1 VKRRRVKTAAQTRP
15 SKRAT
20 PKGGDGPIIARRS
33 NPLILQKQTVVLTRK
48 LAAAP
53 KAEQQLEH
61 SSVQLAV
68 LVQSIKDY
76 AIYML
81 DRDGRIISWNSGA
94 ERIKGYSHDEIMN
107 HNFSRFYT
115 DSDRKSG
122 LPTQALRH
130 AAAYGKFE
138 GEGWRVRKDG
148 SQFWAS
154 VVINPIHNDS
164 GMLIGYAKVT
174 RDVTE
179 RHQAQNLLE
188 QKNKE
193 LEAFAS
199 VLKRERDNKL
209 MNVQAITATI
219 AHEVRQPLAAI
230 AANGS
235 AALRFLAKTPL
246 ELEEVRAALKRLISD
261 THRTSEVFDGI
272 RALFGEGNQKRKQ
285 VDVNEIIFGVIQ
297 SSRKELRDHDIDARL
312 ELASKLPPV
321 EGHRRQLEAVIANLV
336 HNAIEAM
343 DATTDRD
350 RVLRVRTR
358 PSGHD
363 VITVAVQDSGPGI
376 DPKRIDG
383 IFGAFFTTK
392 SHGMGL
398 GLAICRT
405 IIEHHGG
412 QLTATSDGKTGSLF
426 QFALPIKSIDE
437 TAWTSFRHS

>member
-1 VKRRRVKTAAQTRP
+1 VKRRPVKKATRTRP
-15 SKRAT
+15 TKRAK
-20 PKGGDGPIIARRS
+20 PKRDHAPIIARPN
-33 NPLILQKQTVVLTRK
+33 NPSVLQKHADGLASK
-48 LAAAP
+48 LAVAS
-53 KAEQQLEH
+53 KAERQLEH

-81 DRDGRIISWNSGA
+81 DRNGRIISWNSGA
-94 ERIKGYSHDEIMN
+94 ERIKGYTHDEIMN
-107 HNFSRFYT
+107 QNFSRFYT
-115 DSDRKSG
+115 DSDRIVG
-122 LPTQALRH
+122 LPIRALRH
-130 AAAYGKFE
+130 AADYGKFE

-154 VVINPIHNDS
+154 VVINPIHDDS
-164 GMLIGYAKVT
+164 GALIGYAKVT

-179 RHQAQNLLE
+179 RHRAQDLLE

-219 AHEVRQPLAAI
+219 AHEVRQPLSAI

-235 AALRFLAKTPL
+235 AALRFLARTPP
-246 ELEEVRAALKRLISD
+246 ELEEVRAAVKRLISD

-272 RALFGEGNQKRKQ
+272 RALFGQSAQRLTQ
-285 VDVNEIIFGVIQ
+285 VNVNEIIFGILR

-312 ELASKLPPV
+312 ELASELPLV

-336 HNAIEAM
+336 HNAIQAM
-343 DATTDRD
+343 DATIERD
-350 RVLRVRTR
+350 RILWVRTR
-358 PSGHD
+358 TSGHD
-363 VITVAVQDSGPGI
+363 AITVAVQDSGPGI

-412 QLTATSDGKTGSLF
+412 HLTATSDGKNGSMF
-426 QFALPIKSIDE
+426 QFALPIKSIK
-437 TAWTSFRHS
+437 

>member
-1 VKRRRVKTAAQTRP
+1 VKRPRVKKAAQAP
-15 SKRAT
+15 ASKRER
-20 PKGGDGPIIARRS
+20 PKGGDALIIARRS
-33 NPLILQKQTVVLTRK
+33 NHPILQKHADILTRK
-48 LAAAP
+48 LATAP
-53 KAEQQLEH
+53 KAERQLEH
-61 SSVQLAV
+61 SSVQFAV

-94 ERIKGYSHDEIMN
+94 ERIKGYTHDEIMN
-107 HNFSRFYT
+107 QNFSRFYT
-115 DSDRKSG
+115 HPDRKSG
-122 LPTQALRH
+122 LPTRALRH
-130 AAAYGKFE
+130 AADYGKFE

-154 VVINPIHNDS
+154 VVINPIHDDR
-164 GMLIGYAKVT
+164 GRLIGYAKVT

-179 RHQAQNLLE
+179 RHHAQDLLE

-219 AHEVRQPLAAI
+219 AHEVRQPLSAI

-235 AALRFLAKTPL
+235 AALRFLAKTPP

-272 RALFGEGNQKRKQ
+272 RALFGQSAQKLTQ
-285 VDVNEIIFGVIQ
+285 VNVNEIIFGILR
-297 SSRKELRDHDIDARL
+297 SSRKELRDHDIDARF
-312 ELASKLPPV
+312 ELASELPLV

-350 RVLRVRTR
+350 RVLRVRTKT
-358 PSGHD
+358 SGHNT
-363 VITVAVQDSGPGI
+363 ITVAVQDSGPGI

-412 QLTATSDGKTGSLF
+412 QLTATSDGKNGSLF
-426 QFALPIKSIDE
+426 QFALPIKSIE
-437 TAWTSFRHS
+437 

>member
-1 VKRRRVKTAAQTRP
+1 MKRRRVKTAAQTRP
-15 SKRAT
+15 SKRVT
-20 PKGGDGPIIARRS
+20 PKGGDGLIIPRRS
-33 NPLILQKQTVVLTRK
+33 NPPILQKQTGVLKRK
-48 LAAAP
+48 LAASK

-94 ERIKGYSHDEIMN
+94 ERIKGYTHDEIMN

-219 AHEVRQPLAAI
+219 AHEVRQPLSAI

-235 AALRFLAKTPL
+235 AALRFLAKTPP

-285 VDVNEIIFGVIQ
+285 VDMNEIIFGVIQ

-350 RVLRVRTR
+350 RVLWVRTKA
-358 PSGHD
+358 SSHD
-363 VITVAVQDSGPGI
+363 AITVSVQDSGPGI

-392 SHGMGL
+392 SHATKIL
-398 GLAICRT
+398 VIRN
-405 IIEHHGG
+405 
-412 QLTATSDGKTGSLF
+412 QLF
-426 QFALPIKSIDE
+426 NQ
-437 TAWTSFRHS
+437 

>member
-1 VKRRRVKTAAQTRP
+1 MKRRRVKTAAQTR
-15 SKRAT
+15 RAT

-94 ERIKGYSHDEIMN
+94 ERIKGYTHDEIMN
-107 HNFSRFYT
+107 HHFSRFYT

-321 EGHRRQLEAVIANLV
+321 EGHRRQLEAVIDNLV

>member
-1 VKRRRVKTAAQTRP
+1 MKRRRVKTAAQTRP
-15 SKRAT
+15 SKRVT
-20 PKGGDGPIIARRS
+20 PKGGDGLIIPRRS
-33 NPLILQKQTVVLTRK
+33 NPPILQKQTGVLKRK
-48 LAAAP
+48 LAASP

-94 ERIKGYSHDEIMN
+94 ERIKGYTHDEIMN

-164 GMLIGYAKVT
+164 GTLIGYAKVT

-188 QKNKE
+188 QKNNE

-261 THRTSEVFDGI
+261 TYRTSEVFDGI

-321 EGHRRQLEAVIANLV
+321 EGHRRQLEAVIDNLV

-398 GLAICRT
+398 GLAICRA

>member
-20 PKGGDGPIIARRS
+20 PKGGDGPIIARRR
-33 NPLILQKQTVVLTRK
+33 NPLILQKQTVVLTHK
-48 LAAAP
+48 LATAP

-94 ERIKGYSHDEIMN
+94 ERIKGYTHNEIMN

-115 DSDRKSG
+115 ESDRKSG

-358 PSGHD
+358 PSGQD

-437 TAWTSFRHS
+437 TAWTSFRHF